1 MLIMSNT
8 LKKLGDRIRE
18 IRESRKLTQEEL
30 AYQADL
36 DYSYVNQIENGRK
49 NPTVQ
54 ILEQIAKVLKVTI
67 KDLFSF

>member
-1 MLIMSNT
+1 MSNT
-8 LKKLGDRIRE
+8 IVKLGQRIRK
-18 IRESRKLTQEEL
+18 IREAKNMTQEEL
-30 AYQADL
+30 AYQAEL

-54 ILEQIAKVLKVTI
+54 TLEQIAKVLKVSI

>member
-54 ILEQIAKVLKVTI
+54 ILDQIAKVLKVTI